1 MLNAAKRMGQ
11 GVYGGIQNAAS
22 KVPGM
27 ASAAKQKAGEVG
39 AGVMGAAGQ
48 AGRGAMNMASQL
60 PGQIQGAYQG
70 AKHGSQ
76 GGANRGGAYLPGIG
90 GRVGNFAHGLKQGGI
105 SGLMEQG
112 LVGTARAGQQDKYGI
127 GVQESKDMRRLHDS
141 NMKDA
146 GVAAARGNL
155 SEGQQAA
162 YGWNPEG
169 QPAPAPGAPAG
180 AGAGAAAPTPGDA
193 DGNGVPD
200 VEETQTTST
209 DGATGEVTQTNET
222 KVTPQAADPASG
234 NSTGGGA
241 NAGNIL
247 MPGGWQGGGALENT
261 MNTSGNTPGANMN
274 ANAQTMNVNV
284 GGASGGA
291 GAGAGGAGAGGAGA
305 GGNKAAQD
313 ALAANAQERSKT
325 KGGFGT
331 GVLSNLATGGLS
343 GLMRGGYNAYQ
354 RKKGNEQLQAYS
366 QGDYTKAEE
375 LASTLAIR
383 QDIEK
388 GRLGDALNAL
398 RGKNMSDEEMESNRA
413 RKRFEAI
420 QQIERG
426 KAFRAGHKPLTR
438 EQYEAEADRMGAIHE
453 KGGDRIA
460 PFYAPTPEAPSEEEA
475 APEEKAAID
484 RNDIVERSEPWTVV
498 ENPFDNP
505 FYSENAFT
513 LRKEPAPQAEVEHSI
528 IDDYIAK
535 DLTPESEIEVSGF
548 DTVEGDDLSLLPAS
562 VFAKS
567 NPVGDDMSL
576 LPSGWNADVE

>member
-1 MLNAAKRMGQ
+1 
-11 GVYGGIQNAAS
+11 
-22 KVPGM
+22 
-27 ASAAKQKAGEVG
+27 
-39 AGVMGAAGQ
+39 
-48 AGRGAMNMASQL
+48 
-60 PGQIQGAYQG
+60 
-70 AKHGSQ
+70 
-76 GGANRGGAYLPGIG
+76 
-90 GRVGNFAHGLKQGGI
+90 
-105 SGLMEQG
+105 
-112 LVGTARAGQQDKYGI
+112 
-127 GVQESKDMRRLHDS
+127 
-141 NMKDA
+141 
-146 GVAAARGNL
+146 
-155 SEGQQAA
+155 
-162 YGWNPEG
+162 
-169 QPAPAPGAPAG
+169 
-180 AGAGAAAPTPGDA
+180 
-193 DGNGVPD
+193 
-200 VEETQTTST
+200 
-209 DGATGEVTQTNET
+209 
-222 KVTPQAADPASG
+222 
-234 NSTGGGA
+234 
-241 NAGNIL
+241 

-284 GGASGGA
+284 GGASGG
-291 GAGAGGAGAGGAGA
+291 GGAGAGGAGA
-305 GGNKAAQD
+305 GAGAGGTGGSNTAQE

-343 GLMRGGYNAYQ
+343 GLRRGGYNAYQ
-354 RKKGNEQLQAYS
+354 RKKGNEQLQAYA

-388 GRLGDALNAL
+388 GLIGDFLSGRRKKEEERTMRFL
-398 RGKNMSDEEMESNRA
+398 SD
-413 RKRFEAI
+413 
-420 QQIERG
+420 IERG
-426 KAFRAGHKPLTR
+426 KDWRTNNRTNKPIREPLHRDQYDRELARVVDRASVGDTTDGSS
-438 EQYEAEADRMGAIHE
+438 AAMA
-453 KGGDRIA
+453 DRIA
-460 PFYAPTPEAPSEEEA
+460 PRFAPDPQPEPEA
-475 APEEKAAID
+475 APEEEAAID

-498 ENPFDNP
+498 ENPFVNP

>member
-1 MLNAAKRMGQ
+1 MNM
-11 GVYGGIQNAAS
+11 
-22 KVPGM
+22 
-27 ASAAKQKAGEVG
+27 
-39 AGVMGAAGQ
+39 AGQ
-48 AGRGAMNMASQL
+48 AGQAAMGAGRGAMNMASQL

-70 AKHGSQ
+70 VKHGSQ

-193 DGNGVPD
+193 DGNGVLD
-200 VEETQTTST
+200 VEETQKTST

-234 NSTGGGA
+234 NSTGDPQPAQGGGGGV
-241 NAGNIL
+241 AGNL
-247 MPGGWQGGGALENT
+247 LGAATKLGLGVAPGGVLDNPNGGSGSSDASGGTSAFAQAAAGGGGGGSSNSNSSGNVMNVYGMPGGGA
-261 MNTSGNTPGANMN
+261 G
-274 ANAQTMNVNV
+274 
-284 GGASGGA
+284 

-305 GGNKAAQD
+305 GSSKVNPAQQQMID
-313 ALAANAQERSKT
+313 NAQERSQT
-325 KGGFGT
+325 SGGFGT

-354 RKKGNEQLQAYS
+354 RGKGREQLRSYAG
-366 QGDYTKAEE
+366 GDYTKAEE

-438 EQYEAEADRMGAIHE
+438 EQYEKEADRMGAMHE
-453 KGGDRIA
+453 RGGDRIA

-475 APEEKAAID
+475 APEEEAAIN